1 MVLVLAA
8 SGCVAAQHQGSSRHT
23 STVSGLWDF
32 LPKASSIAKYEG
44 TRVYPDGS
52 TSSITHTS
60 YLTRINEKGR
70 EYLVRTYEEE
80 EKTARGVQLNEVT
93 TVYEVTSGHIAVVSA
108 HITEQGVIGQFKGR
122 MIYDPPW
129 VLLQWPLRE
138 GNKWKQSSLFRMER
152 DLNSL
157 KTPRNISSVIRGEE
171 TAHTPAGKF
180 HTWRIEQTVRED
192 KEKFTYWW
200 AKGRWIVKW
209 QSKGRENT
217 SLEIV
222 DFKQLEP

>member
-1 MVLVLAA
+1 MAPQREE
-8 SGCVAAQHQGSSRHT
+8 SSHQFSS
-23 STVSGLWDF
+23 VSGLWDF

-52 TSSITHTS
+52 TSKITHTS
-60 YLTRINEKGR
+60 YLTRIREKGR

-80 EKTARGVQLNEVT
+80 EKTARGLQLNEVT

-108 HITEQGVIGQFKGR
+108 NITEQGVIAQFKGK
-122 MIYDPPW
+122 MIYEPPW
-129 VLLQWPLRE
+129 VLLQWPLRQ
-138 GNKWKQSSLFRMER
+138 GDRWKQSSLFRMEK
-152 DLNSL
+152 DLKSL
-157 KTPRNISSVIRGEE
+157 KAPRNISSVIRGEE
-171 TAHTPAGKF
+171 TTHTPAGMF
-180 HTWRIEQTVRED
+180 HTWRIEQNVRED

-217 SLEIV
+217 LLEIV
-222 DFKQLEP
+222 EFKELDR